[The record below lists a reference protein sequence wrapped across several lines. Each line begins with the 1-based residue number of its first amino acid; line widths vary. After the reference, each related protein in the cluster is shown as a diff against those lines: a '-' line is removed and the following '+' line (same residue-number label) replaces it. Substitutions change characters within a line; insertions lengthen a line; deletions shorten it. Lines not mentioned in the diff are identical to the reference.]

1 MNVGTF
7 LSAREAAR
15 ELGIS
20 LPTLYSYVSRGLLRS
35 EAGDERSR
43 ARRYPAADV
52 QRLKERQQL
61 RRDPGGAVETA
72 LDWGMPV
79 LDSALTLI
87 ENGRC
92 YYRGQ
97 DALDLAMTES
107 AERVAALLWTGETRD
122 AAALFDEAR
131 SAAWPRSSAL
141 LGLLSDIGPVERF
154 STVLPVAAGE
164 DPAAYDLRP
173 AAVAQTGA
181 RILELLTEIA
191 TGFPK
196 LEGTIAEAL
205 QSAWTPANVAAVRVF
220 NAALVV
226 SADHELNVSSFTVRC
241 VASAGANPYLAVVAG
256 LAALQGVK
264 HGGMC
269 GRVEALLREAGA
281 PERARDTLAA
291 RLRRG
296 EPIPGFGHRMYPQGD
311 PRGRL
316 LLHLAAEAAPGSPA
330 VALAEAVAREAEE
343 ILGEAPVI
351 DYGLVALCGALG
363 LPPGS
368 ALALFALG
376 RTIGWIGHAIEQ
388 YGKDRLI
395 RPRAQYTGEPPH
407 ESHAREGQN

>member
-1 MNVGTF
+1 MSESAF
-7 LSAREAAR
+7 LSAQEAAR

-35 EAGDERSR
+35 EAGDERTR

-87 ENGRC
+87 EDGRC
-92 YYRGQ
+92 YYRGR
-97 DALDLAMTES
+97 DVLDLTDSES
-107 AERVAALLWTGETRD
+107 AERIAALLWTGDMSD
-122 AAALFDEAR
+122 ATSLFGEAR
-131 SAAWPRSSAL
+131 SAVWPRSSAL
-141 LGLLSDIGPVERF
+141 LEHLAGMRLVERF
-154 STVLPVAAGE
+154 STVLPVAASE
-164 DPAAYDLRP
+164 DPAAYDVRP

-181 RILELLTEIA
+181 RILKLLTEIA
-191 TGFPK
+191 TGAPSGNGGVAK
-196 LEGTIAEAL
+196 AL
-205 QSAWTPANVAAVRVF
+205 QSAWTPGNPSAARLF
-220 NAALVV
+220 DAALIV

-241 VASAGANPYLAVVAG
+241 VASAGANPYLAVDAG
-256 LAALQGVK
+256 LAALQGAK

-269 GRVEALLREAGA
+269 GRVEALLRETGA
-281 PERARDTLAA
+281 PEHARDTLSG

-316 LLHLAAEAAPGSPA
+316 LLQLAAEAAPDSPP
-330 VALAEAVAREAEE
+330 VALAQAVAREAGE
-343 ILGEAPVI
+343 ILGEAPI
-351 DYGLVALCGALG
+351 LDYGLVALCGALG
-363 LPPGS
+363 LPSGS

-376 RTIGWIGHAIEQ
+376 RTIGWIGHAIEE
-388 YGKDRLI
+388 YRKDRLI
-395 RPRAQYTGEPPH
+395 RPRAQYTGEMPAANQP
-407 ESHAREGQN
+407 RDDGN